1 MFLPKNGDLM
11 QTKAVKLLRFL
22 TQLFTMQ
29 SQGCLLLWAQEKF
42 RCKRWTTVGVSQKK
56 KTSTIEVASHR
67 AGSTTGIWCWC
78 SRCTSNLRCST
89 INLSNFHT
97 WKLEDG
103 AAQLWMLR
111 LKVSHSPAVGNFAS
125 TLEPMPC
132 PTCWNPTQQTDMKKI
147 ERDRTVG
154 QRFSA
159 ESNLHHRFKLVHWNE
174 RSANDSSIQNSNAT
188 NC

>member
-1 MFLPKNGDLM
+1 
-11 QTKAVKLLRFL
+11 
-22 TQLFTMQ
+22 
-29 SQGCLLLWAQEKF
+29 
-42 RCKRWTTVGVSQKK
+42 VGVSQKK

-78 SRCTSNLRCST
+78 SRYTSNLRCST